1 MASDATSTPPTS
13 TPSGASS
20 GAASEPRWPATPVLI
35 GAGIVLLALGLSYW
49 DFFSRQIEFAV
60 RQTSDWGHTLAIPLI
75 AGWFVWARRE
85 DLGRTPFR
93 TTWAGFIFIL
103 LGLAWYSLCIFG
115 PQPLHHHNLRAGGV
129 ALGILGIV
137 ILFCGWQVTWKL
149 AFPLIYLFIFG
160 QTISDRFIF
169 IITERLQDITA
180 VGAEFLLSATSVDV
194 EREGNTLFVY
204 RNGVPTPLNI
214 AEACSGM
221 RMLMAFLALGTAM
234 AWAGLSRTW
243 QRFLVIAL
251 VIPTSIF
258 VNILRVIT
266 LGYLSMVD
274 AGLAA
279 GDFHSFIGLVWLMP
293 AFIILMG
300 VIWAVKQLVIEPDDG
315 AGTSGA
321 TA

>member
-1 MASDATSTPPTS
+1 MASGATSTDPSTS
-13 TPSGASS
+13 VSPGD
-20 GAASEPRWPATPVLI
+20 EPGLRLPATPVLI
-35 GAGIVLLALGLSYW
+35 GVGVVLVALLLGYW
-49 DFFSRQIEFAV
+49 DFFARQFEFAI

-85 DLGRTPFR
+85 DLARTPCR
-93 TTWAGFIFIL
+93 TTWAGFVFII

-129 ALGILGIV
+129 SLGITGIV
-137 ILFCGWQVTWKL
+137 VLFCGWQMTLKL
-149 AFPLIYLFIFG
+149 AFPLIYLFLFG

-180 VGAEFLLSATSVDV
+180 IGAEFLLSATSVDV

-204 RNGVPTPLNI
+204 RDGVPTPLNI

-234 AWAGLSRTW
+234 AWAGLNRTW
-243 QRFLVIAL
+243 QRLLVILL

-266 LGYLSMVD
+266 LGYLSMID
-274 AGLAA
+274 ADLAA

-293 AFIILMG
+293 AFIILLG
-300 VIWAVKQLVIEPDDG
+300 VIWAVKQLVIEPEDLEEG
-315 AGTSGA
+315 AA
-321 TA
+321 A